1 MILKTGRPPRH
12 PRQLFSRPTP
22 PTSATLSAEHTPSRE
37 SGFVHCFGGEEGEPL
52 AALQVALLQK
62 RQS

>member
-37 SGFVHCFGGEEGEPL
+37 SGFVLWGLIREYL
-52 AALQVALLQK
+52 AFE
-62 RQS
+62 